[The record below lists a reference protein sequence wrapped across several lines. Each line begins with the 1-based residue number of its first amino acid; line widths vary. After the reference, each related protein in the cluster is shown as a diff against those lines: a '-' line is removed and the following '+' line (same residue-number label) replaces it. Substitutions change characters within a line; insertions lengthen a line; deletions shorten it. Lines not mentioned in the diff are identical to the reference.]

1 MRGEEV
7 RDAAQG
13 NHAADAAAA
22 ATVRYETHE
31 RKRKSGEGG
40 EKRTLV
46 HTLVH
51 RDAGASNQE
60 STGGKGDREIFKEQ
74 MKLDRGDVTYW
85 RHWQGRG
92 GFWGWGG
99 RYGGVSC
106 ING

>member
-51 RDAGASNQE
+51 RDAGGFKSGE
-60 STGGKGDREIFKEQ
+60 HRWKGG
-74 MKLDRGDVTYW
+74 
-85 RHWQGRG
+85 
-92 GFWGWGG
+92 
-99 RYGGVSC
+99 
-106 ING
+106 